1 MLPRDSSPCYRR
13 ERAAK
18 RYGNYPDDPAATAHV
33 IRVEDMVPSQKI
45 KNRDDIVCSQTKN
58 LFGALLY
65 QGTGPHCEF
74 NGLIIVSRTVA
85 VVKHS
90 NSSSKKL
97 PGKNQSRNSPA
108 VLPHVSLSICET
120 IW

>member
-1 MLPRDSSPCYRR
+1 MNL
-13 ERAAK
+13 K
-18 RYGNYPDDPAATAHV
+18 GNYQDESAAIAHADRRWMRARLEKNGNPDDWISLHAA
-33 IRVEDMVPSQKI
+33 S
-45 KNRDDIVCSQTKN
+45 N
-58 LFGALLY
+58 FGALLY

-74 NGLIIVSRTVA
+74 NGLIIVSRTIA